1 MFTINTKNKSS
12 TRVSSKKIKLSFL
25 ISLIVLSLISCEKKE
40 LNSESNENQNV
51 AIFTSTI
58 KSFILEFAKT
68 RVVGTT
74 WHEQDAIGIYAIN
87 SQQEV
92 NEESIYNDYSNIKY
106 INAVSGEIATFSA
119 ADNKIILPVNDQAL
133 DFIAY
138 YPYTPNVTGFTFPI
152 DITFQEARTDINIM
166 YAISTGHTSANSDVE
181 FKFQRVLSSIVIYIS
196 SKEGI
201 NLQDATITIE
211 NANTNAILSLVD
223 GTISVGQEKNAITPI
238 IENDTTKNEI
248 ITKATLLPG
257 QELSDLDIN
266 IKLANGDEYSWT
278 PDDYELTSQVARCY
292 ELNLTYHDVELINS
306 GSTIDGWEY
315 DRDETVHNLK
325 PVPKDITEDPID
337 PEDENPDT
345 EALGDGTQ
353 ENPYTIH
360 QAIAAGRETAWVTGY
375 IVGYAVKE
383 ETGIRLISDDFSHK
397 DALLN
402 VVIANNLL
410 ENDEKFLFPIQLT
423 VVSQTTKNE
432 LNLKENEH
440 LLGRRVKIRCFLPKY
455 LGVPGGLDATDYELL
470 AEE

>member
-1 MFTINTKNKSS
+1 
-12 TRVSSKKIKLSFL
+12 
-25 ISLIVLSLISCEKKE
+25 
-40 LNSESNENQNV
+40 NV

-106 INAVSGEIATFSA
+106 INAVSGEIAAFSA
-119 ADNKIILPVNDQAL
+119 VDNKILLPVNDQAL

-181 FKFQRVLSSIVIYIS
+181 FKFQRVLSSIVIHIS
-196 SKEGI
+196 SEEGI

-257 QELSDLDIN
+257 QELSDRS
-266 IKLANGDEYSWT
+266 EEHTS
-278 PDDYELTSQVARCY
+278 ELQ
-292 ELNLTYHDVELINS
+292 
-306 GSTIDGWEY
+306 
-315 DRDETVHNLK
+315 
-325 PVPKDITEDPID
+325 
-337 PEDENPDT
+337 
-345 EALGDGTQ
+345 
-353 ENPYTIH
+353 
-360 QAIAAGRETAWVTGY
+360 
-375 IVGYAVKE
+375 
-383 ETGIRLISDDFSHK
+383 
-397 DALLN
+397 
-402 VVIANNLL
+402 
-410 ENDEKFLFPIQLT
+410 
-423 VVSQTTKNE
+423 
-432 LNLKENEH
+432 
-440 LLGRRVKIRCFLPKY
+440 
-455 LGVPGGLDATDYELL
+455 
-470 AEE
+470 